1 MEANNPFGRGQYNY
15 PIQFQLPAGM
25 PGTFVHKSGHGSRL
39 VEATVQYNMYVEMVA
54 DGHEIGRAWTP
65 IIVMQG
71 SRRQQM

>member
-1 MEANNPFGRGQYNY
+1 
-15 PIQFQLPAGM
+15 M

-39 VEATVQYNMYVEMVA
+39 VEATVQYNMYVEMVS